1 MSSFELNDNGVS
13 ETAMSHLLT
22 HRAAGWLT
30 LASVAVTLGTSSP
43 LLAKPA
49 VQPIYDTR
57 TLPVEEFSPAFLGI
71 YRKVMEIEGEIARH
85 AESYGVDVDLAW
97 AVCLYESGGN
107 QNLSSWAGAQGYF
120 QVMPATFRSLRVDSN
135 IEAGV
140 KYLSQMIARFDRE
153 DFALA
158 AYNGGPGRVSRG
170 RPPLE
175 SLQYVLGVGHYRSVL
190 KLHARSIR
198 HHAEQLS
205 LVDVRDGDDWWSISE
220 RSNIS
225 ILQLRLHNPFLSTRA
240 LRPGQVM
247 AIPPSPRTDLLSLSD
262 NNVEYTTRH
271 GDNYFNLAFTLG
283 VALEALRD
291 ANSLW
296 RLQTLPVGQV
306 LRVPLAWIGKY
317 NEHRVVPGD
326 TLKTIADA
334 RKSQPWRI
342 IRDNTLFWDES
353 LTPGMVLKV
362 RPEAPKPTYI
372 THRVTNGDTL
382 GALASHY
389 GTSVRAIQSA
399 NNLGRNTTIRVG
411 QQLRIPTRSS

>member
-1 MSSFELNDNGVS
+1 MF
-13 ETAMSHLLT
+13 HLLT
-22 HRAAGWLT
+22 HRAVGWLT
-30 LASVAVTLGTSSP
+30 LAAVILGAPSP
-43 LLAKPA
+43 LLAETPI
-49 VQPIYDTR
+49 QPVDDTR
-57 TLPVEEFSPAFLGI
+57 PLPLEEFSPAFLGI
-71 YRKVMEIEGEIARH
+71 YRKVMEIEDEIGRH

-107 QNLSSWAGAQGYF
+107 SNLNSWAGAQGYF
-120 QVMPATFRSLRVDSN
+120 QVMPATFRSLRVDTN

-140 KYLSQMIARFDRE
+140 KYLSQMIGRFDRE

-190 KLHARSIR
+190 KLHGSSIR
-198 HHAEQLS
+198 HHAERIS
-205 LVDVRDGDDWWSISE
+205 LVDVREGDTWWSISE
-220 RSNIS
+220 QTGIP

-240 LRPGQVM
+240 LRAGQVM
-247 AIPPSPRTDLLSLSD
+247 AVPPSPRTDLFSPVGD
-262 NNVEYTTRH
+262 DIEYTTRH

-283 VALEALRD
+283 VDLNVLRD

-296 RLQTLPVGQV
+296 RLQTLPAGQV
-306 LRVPLAWIGKY
+306 LRMPLAWTGKY
-317 NEHRVVPGD
+317 NQHQVAPGE
-326 TLKTIADA
+326 TLKEVADA

-342 IRDNTLFWDES
+342 IRDNVLFWDES
-353 LTPGMVLKV
+353 LSPGTVLKV

-372 THRVTNGDTL
+372 THRVASGDTL

-389 GTSVRAIQSA
+389 GTSVRSIQSA
-399 NNLGRNTTIRVG
+399 NHLGRNTTIRIG
-411 QQLRIPTRSS
+411 QQLRIPTRSSG

>member
-1 MSSFELNDNGVS
+1 ML
-13 ETAMSHLLT
+13 HLLT

-30 LASVAVTLGTSSP
+30 RAAVAVILGTPSP
-43 LLAKPA
+43 LLAEPP
-49 VQPIYDTR
+49 VQPVDDTR
-57 TLPVEEFSPAFLGI
+57 ILPLEEFSPAFLGI
-71 YRKVMEIEGEIARH
+71 YRKVMEIEDEIAGH

-107 QNLSSWAGAQGYF
+107 GNLNSWAGAQGYF
-120 QVMPATFRSLRVDSN
+120 QVMPATFRSLRVDTN

-140 KYLSQMIARFDRE
+140 KYLSQMIGRFDRE

-198 HHAEQLS
+198 HHAEQMS
-205 LVDVRDGDDWWSISE
+205 LVDVREGDDWWSISE
-220 RSNIS
+220 RTGIP

-240 LRPGQVM
+240 IRPGQVM
-247 AIPPSPRTDLLSLSD
+247 AVPPSPRTDLLSPTGD
-262 NNVEYTTRH
+262 DVEYTTRH

-283 VALEALRD
+283 VDLDALRD

-296 RLQTLPVGQV
+296 RLQTLPAGQV
-306 LRVPLAWIGKY
+306 LRVPLAWTGKY
-317 NEHRVVPGD
+317 NEHRVKPGE
-326 TLKTIADA
+326 TLKTIADV

-342 IRDNTLFWDES
+342 IRDNALFWDES
-353 LTPGMVLKV
+353 LSPGMVLKV

-382 GALASHY
+382 GALARRY
-389 GTSVRAIQSA
+389 GTSVRSIQSA
-399 NNLGRNTTIRVG
+399 NNLGRNTTIRIG
-411 QQLRIPTRSS
+411 QQLRIPTRSSG

>member
-1 MSSFELNDNGVS
+1 MDDTGVR
-13 ETAMSHLLT
+13 ETLMSHLLT
-22 HRAAGWLT
+22 HRACGWLT
-30 LASVAVTLGTSSP
+30 LCCVVLATSSP
-43 LLAKPA
+43 LLGERA
-49 VQPIYDTR
+49 VQPVDSTR
-57 TLPVEEFSPAFLGI
+57 FLPLEEFSPAFLGI
-71 YRKVMEIEGEIARH
+71 YRKVMDIEDEIARH
-85 AESYGVDVDLAW
+85 ADTYGVDVDLAW

-107 QNLSSWAGAQGYF
+107 GNLNSWAGAQGYF
-120 QVMPATFRSLRVDSN
+120 QVMPATFRSLRVDTN

-140 KYLSQMIARFDRE
+140 KYLSQMITRFDRE

-190 KLHARSIR
+190 KLHRSSVR

-205 LVDVRDGDDWWSISE
+205 LIEVGEGDDWWNISE
-220 RSNIS
+220 RTGIP

-240 LRPGQVM
+240 LRPGQKM
-247 AIPPSPRTDLLSLSD
+247 AVPPSPRTDLFSAIGD
-262 NNVEYTTRH
+262 DVEYTTRH

-283 VALEALRD
+283 VDLNALRD

-296 RLQTLPVGQV
+296 RLQTLPAGQV
-306 LRVPLAWIGKY
+306 LRMPLAWTEKY
-317 NEHRVVPGD
+317 NEHRVEPGE

-342 IRDNTLFWDES
+342 IRDNALFWDES
-353 LTPGMVLKV
+353 IRPGMVLKV

-372 THRVTNGDTL
+372 THRVASGDTL

-389 GTSVRAIQSA
+389 GTSVSSIQAA
-399 NNLGRNTTIRVG
+399 NNLGRNTTIRIG
-411 QQLRIPTRSS
+411 QQLRIPARSSG

>member
-1 MSSFELNDNGVS
+1 ML
-13 ETAMSHLLT
+13 HLLT

-30 LASVAVTLGTSSP
+30 LAAVILGIPSP
-43 LLAKPA
+43 LLAETP
-49 VQPIYDTR
+49 VQPGDDTR
-57 TLPVEEFSPAFLGI
+57 LLPLEEFSPAFLGI
-71 YRKVMEIEGEIARH
+71 YRKVMEIEDEIGRH

-107 QNLSSWAGAQGYF
+107 SNLNSWAGAQGYF
-120 QVMPATFRSLRVDSN
+120 QVMPATFRSLRVDTN

-140 KYLSQMIARFDRE
+140 KYLSQMIGRFDRE

-190 KLHARSIR
+190 KLHAGSIR
-198 HHAEQLS
+198 HHAEQMS
-205 LVDVRDGDDWWSISE
+205 LVDVREGDDWWSISE
-220 RSNIS
+220 RTGIS

-240 LRPGQVM
+240 LRPGQVI
-247 AIPPSPRTDLLSLSD
+247 AVPPSPRTELFSPTGDD
-262 NNVEYTTRH
+262 VEYTTRY

-283 VALEALRD
+283 VDLDALRD
-291 ANSLW
+291 TNSLW
-296 RLQTLPVGQV
+296 RLQTLPAGQV
-306 LRVPLAWIGKY
+306 LRMPLAWTGKY
-317 NEHRVVPGD
+317 NEHRVEPGE

-334 RKSQPWRI
+334 RQSQPWRI
-342 IRDNTLFWDES
+342 IRDNALFWDES
-353 LTPGMVLKV
+353 LSPGMVLKV

-382 GALASHY
+382 GALASRY
-389 GTSVRAIQSA
+389 GTSVRSIQSA
-399 NNLGRNTTIRVG
+399 NNLGRNTTIRIG
-411 QQLRIPTRSS
+411 QQLRIPTRSSG